1 MLLISG
7 PLQSLMRH
15 SGGREQ
21 EAAEHL
27 EAVHVLQL
35 IVVTLTRT
43 KTSVAVQPNRV
54 LYALCYASER
64 SAVLNE
70 HNGLQHLAGLELR
83 SLAATQLLHS
93 LTFASHPHRHRS
105 LHATTFSTVLL
116 RPTVS
121 KTNLM
126 ASICFEY

>member
-1 MLLISG
+1 MLLIPG
-7 PLQSLMRH
+7 PLQSLARH
-15 SGGREQ
+15 SGGREE

-35 IVVTLTRT
+35 IVATLTRT
-43 KTSVAVQPNRV
+43 KTSIAVQPRRV
-54 LYALCYASER
+54 LYALCYISER

-70 HNGLQHLAGLELR
+70 HSGLQSLAGLELR
-83 SLAATQLLHS
+83 SQAATQPLHFPTS
-93 LTFASHPHRHRS
+93 APRPHRHRS
-105 LHATTFSTVLL
+105 LHATTFSTVFL
-116 RPTVS
+116 RSTAS